1 MILCHLFKPTP
12 TNCRITHFT
21 MSASTEGYYEK
32 RNELKPSWVK
42 SVELTGS
49 AGQYAVQA
57 GYRCSCRLTD
67 KYLQERVGI
76 SLTRN

>member
-1 MILCHLFKPTP
+1 
-12 TNCRITHFT
+12 

-57 GYRCSCRLTD
+57 GYKCSCRSSD
-67 KYLQERVGI
+67 KYFQERVGI
-76 SLTRN
+76 SFSRNKDQATSDLLGKVSP

>member
-1 MILCHLFKPTP
+1 
-12 TNCRITHFT
+12 

-42 SVELTGS
+42 SIELTGS

-57 GYRCSCRLTD
+57 GWYR
-67 KYLQERVGI
+67 LQV
-76 SLTRN
+76 LV